1 MSRTGFDI
9 PDVNIIAIFI
19 NRQFT
24 GNCRRNPTTKPS
36 QEFHC
41 YPVKSKAPVY
51 SGAFSVSFSSF
62 SLSIL
67 SSS

>member
-41 YPVKSKAPVY
+41 YPVKVRL
-51 SGAFSVSFSSF
+51 
-62 SLSIL
+62 LSIQEPFL
-67 SSS
+67 